1 MGKEKFVYNSQTL
14 RYEKVKESVTTKA
27 LRIFA
32 FICAAAFTAFIL
44 TLFLHNYFPSPKEKM
59 LMKEIEAMK
68 LQYHDLSKTIDMLTE
83 ELRNIQDRDAY
94 AHRMVFGMEP
104 IDQGVWE
111 GGIGGHEQFEEYKKF
126 KHSGEL
132 MIDLRQKTERLKRQM
147 VIQSKSLDTIIALAS
162 KKEQMLASIPSIKPI
177 SNDKLKRHIKFLS
190 GFGKRIH
197 PILKVPKFHYGI
209 DFTAPRGT
217 SIQAT
222 GAGVVTRADFS
233 PTFGYVVEIDHGYD
247 YKTLYAH
254 MKKFSVKKGEK
265 VVRGQA
271 IGIVGSTGR
280 STAPHCHY
288 EIHYKGKPI
297 NPIGHCLDG
306 LSVEEYE
313 QLVTAAETVNQSLD
327 YTHGD
332 D

>member
-14 RYEKVKESVTTKA
+14 RYEKVRESLTTKV

-32 FICAAAFTAFIL
+32 FICAAAFTAFL
-44 TLFLHNYFPSPKEKM
+44 FTLVLHNYFPSPKEKM

-68 LQYHDLSKTIDMLTE
+68 VQYHDLSNTIDMLTE

-111 GGIGGHEQFEEYKKF
+111 GGIGGHEQFEEYKQF

-132 MIDLRQKTERLKRQM
+132 MTNLRQKTERLKRQM
-147 VIQSKSLDTIIALAS
+147 VIQSKSLDTIIQLAS
-162 KKEQMLASIPSIKPI
+162 QKEQMLASIPSIKPI

-190 GFGKRIH
+190 GFGRRIH

-209 DFTAPRGT
+209 DFTAPTGT
-217 SIQAT
+217 PIQAT
-222 GAGVVTRADFS
+222 GAGLVTRADFS

-265 VVRGQA
+265 VVRGQT

-288 EIHYKGKPI
+288 EIHFKGQPI

-306 LSVEEYE
+306 LSPEEYE

-327 YTHGD
+327 YAHGD